1 MSVIAKGTEDVKTVT
16 FPSTVRAVG
25 GGAFSGTFEKIR
37 ALESVILNE
46 GLVKLGGFRDKNNSH
61 FRGVFSC
68 TKIKQITFP
77 STLRV
82 LGDNT
87 FLYCK

>member
-1 MSVIAKGTEDVKTVT
+1 MSVIAKGTEDVKIVT
-16 FPSTVRAVG
+16 FPSTAKAVRC
-25 GGAFSGTFEKIR
+25 GAFAGELSKTR
-37 ALESVILNE
+37 ALKSVVLNE
-46 GLVKLGGFRDKNNSH
+46 GLVRLGGFRDKNNSY
-61 FRGVFSC
+61 FRGVFSSIQ
-68 TKIKQITFP
+68 IKQITLP